1 MGNAGA
7 VARPGGLLAP
17 SAVGLIVLVSFEAAI
32 ALFAALLAIAAVTT
46 YAINEETRAAP
57 LR

>member
-1 MGNAGA
+1 
-7 VARPGGLLAP
+7 
-17 SAVGLIVLVSFEAAI
+17 LIVLVSFEAAI

>member
-1 MGNAGA
+1 
-7 VARPGGLLAP
+7 
-17 SAVGLIVLVSFEAAI
+17 LIALVSFEAAI

-46 YAINEETRAAP
+46 YAINEETRATP